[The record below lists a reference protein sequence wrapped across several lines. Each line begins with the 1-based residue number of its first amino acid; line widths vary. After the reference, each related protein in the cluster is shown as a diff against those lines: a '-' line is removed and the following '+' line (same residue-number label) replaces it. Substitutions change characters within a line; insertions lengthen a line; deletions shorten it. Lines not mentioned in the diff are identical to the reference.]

1 MVTYLFLAFLFWH
14 ENPYLVYPFLVTNLC
29 LVCPFLEIGHGQES
43 LFLATSPCLVCP
55 FLEIGH
61 GQESLFLVTS
71 LCLECPFL

>member
-29 LVCPFLEIGHGQES
+29 LVCPSLEIGHGQES
-43 LFLATSPCLVCP
+43 LFLATS
-55 FLEIGH
+55 
-61 GQESLFLVTS
+61 